1 MDVTLVRIIVPLLAE
16 AATSSSIWFEF
27 FKVLF
32 QGFITAFFGLLFAL
46 RLKHVWFD
54 AEKRKK
60 EDNERELILE
70 ELKDLE
76 RHFNANRIVLA
87 TMVERNRART
97 SLEMPAPMHLR
108 QLQIPEDY
116 FILRKETLHGLHS
129 KYTRHV
135 SRLNVVLRNRNI
147 EAEHLYE
154 VLNQPNVQWRDV
166 QPIMT
171 YMVQSYDRAA
181 FPELKRCRRELGDP
195 TQADFVH
202 PSEEPGYVAP
212 PRELVFNPWP
222 IQAPQPKPDE
232 RTMTDPKPVDPDGDF
247 DD

>member
-16 AATSSSIWFEF
+16 AAAPSSLWFEF

-54 AEKRKK
+54 AEKTKK
-60 EDNERELILE
+60 ENNERDLILE

-76 RHFNANRIVLA
+76 RHFNSNRIVLA
-87 TMVERNRART
+87 TMIERNRART
-97 SLEMPAPMHLR
+97 SLEMPAPMHVR

-135 SRLNVVLRNRNI
+135 SKLNVVLRNRNI

-154 VLNQPNVQWRDV
+154 ALNKPNVHWKDV

-181 FPELKRCRRELGDP
+181 LPELKRCRRELGDP

-202 PSEEPGYVAP
+202 PSEETGYVAP
-212 PRELVFNPWP
+212 PRELVFHPWP
-222 IQAPQPKPDE
+222 IGEPKPKADE
-232 RTMTDPKPVDPDGDF
+232 DALADQTPPDPGHDVKD
-247 DD
+247 